1 MRLELLLEL
10 FDGYPRL
17 LQRIHNY
24 TCLDHALVRKQDEKP
39 STWMAQHVVATPC
52 SHHDVAKAL
61 ERLYRLGCSDVPKL
75 AASHAEALRR
85 GLELRA
91 QAARADVQP

>member
-10 FDGYPRL
+10 LDGYPRL

-24 TCLDHALVRKQDEKP
+24 TCLDRALMRRQDEKP
-39 STWMAQHVVATPC
+39 STWMAEHMVAAPR

-61 ERLYRLGCSDVPKL
+61 ERLYRLGCSEVPKL
-75 AASHAEALRR
+75 AASHAEA
-85 GLELRA
+85 A
-91 QAARADVQP
+91 TPSP